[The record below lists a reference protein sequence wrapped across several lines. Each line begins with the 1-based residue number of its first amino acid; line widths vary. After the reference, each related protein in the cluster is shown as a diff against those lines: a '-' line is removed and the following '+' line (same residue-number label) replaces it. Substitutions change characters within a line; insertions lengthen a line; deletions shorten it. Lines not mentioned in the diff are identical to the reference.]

1 MIAFHSFVEQGT
13 EERYSYSSGHAAS
26 LLIPVTLAPTPVVD
40 IKGAEE
46 ERVRKEGIGIDG
58 ECKGEE
64 GWSS

>member
-1 MIAFHSFVEQGT
+1 MIAFHSFSEQGT
-13 EERYSYSSGHAAS
+13 EERYSFSSGHAAS
-26 LLIPVTLAPTPVVD
+26 VLISVTLTPAPVVD

-58 ECKGEE
+58 EFKGEE